1 MRALYVQEKR
11 QKRAEKTQTDL
22 YLYVQEPYS
31 KGMNDATMLVAETIR
46 EQLGGRTLYML
57 GAKDLVGDANGLQ
70 FAIRG
75 SRKVSKIRIELTPAD
90 TYTVRFYR
98 GRGLNLKEIASVEDV
113 YVDSLHQT
121 IEKYTGLITSL

>member
-1 MRALYVQEKR
+1 MSNE
-11 QKRAEKTQTDL
+11 
-22 YLYVQEPYS
+22 
-31 KGMNDATMLVAETIR
+31 TMVVAETIR
-46 EQLGGRTLYML
+46 AQLGGRALYML
-57 GAKDLVGDANGLQ
+57 GAKDLVGSENALQ
-70 FAIRG
+70 FTIRG

-121 IEKYTGLITSL
+121 IEKHTGLITSL